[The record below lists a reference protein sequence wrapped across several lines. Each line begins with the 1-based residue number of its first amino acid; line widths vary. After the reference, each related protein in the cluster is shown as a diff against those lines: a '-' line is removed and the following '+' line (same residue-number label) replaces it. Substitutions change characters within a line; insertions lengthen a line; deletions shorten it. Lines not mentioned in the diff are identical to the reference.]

1 MNAEDILFEN
11 GSVASEGEFPRA
23 AQKRGAEPV
32 ALRDDVPWDFAAA
45 TKVARLH
52 PEYFR
57 NIPPDEFDLAT
68 SVYFNKKEA
77 QEVVSVNVVRR
88 GKPDRFPLIRG
99 PISRSKFTR
108 LFPGGNLQ
116 EFSPQVAGKK
126 TICAKSPGEAEFQTS
141 IDMHESEEHEKEFL
155 PWVQAVQAR
164 LVGQFLRMHE
174 RIRTNKGTY
183 LPPPNT
189 RAVSFARNAL
199 AGEWKSAWNYE
210 VKPALLEKPPAD
222 LTAEEKALLACEDPV
237 PPVPMSRV
245 EAFLWEKC
253 LVRMDNC
260 RKIQDESKE
269 AIPGTESFKL
279 TRKMFHF
286 PTSQEW
292 EDMKL
297 ATEEGR
303 PYFDRKAM
311 AAFVGND
318 IVAMHAEAMFNDP
331 MRRLFTV
338 LRMLDATGEEIPLNE
353 CEVNDGDWVQHVFYL
368 TFMPWCPMNFF
379 KVGNVLDHIVFLRQ
393 RESEDRAAQAR
404 AAVKSHP
411 IPGAVSYR
419 NVKRARI
426 EGAAAPV
433 ATDAVEHTE

>member
-32 ALRDDVPWDFAAA
+32 ALRDDAPWDFAAA

-52 PEYFR
+52 PDYFA
-57 NIPPDEFDLAT
+57 NIDPKEFDLAT

-77 QEVVSVNVVRR
+77 QEVVSVNVVRK

-108 LFPGGNLQ
+108 LYPGGNLQ
-116 EFSPQVAGKK
+116 EFAQVAPGKK

-141 IDMHESEEHEKEFL
+141 IDLHETEEHSKNFL
-155 PWVQAVQAR
+155 PWIQQVQAR

-174 RIRTNKGTY
+174 SIRTNKGTY

-189 RAVSFARNAL
+189 RAIAFARNAL
-199 AGEWKSAWNYE
+199 AAEWKGAWTYE
-210 VKPALLEKPPAD
+210 VKPALKDKAPAD
-222 LTAEEKALLACEDPV
+222 LTDEEKDLLACEDPV
-237 PPVPMSRV
+237 PPVPMSRI
-245 EAFLWEKC
+245 EEFLWRKC

-269 AIPGTESFKL
+269 VIPNTESFKL

-286 PTSQEW
+286 PNAQEW
-292 EDMKL
+292 ADMKT
-297 ATEEGR
+297 AEEEGR

-318 IVAMHAEAMFNDP
+318 VVASIAETMYKDAN
-331 MRRLFTV
+331 RRLYTV
-338 LRMLDATGEEIPLNE
+338 LRMLDATGEEIPTAE
-353 CEVNDGDWVQHVFYL
+353 CEVNDGDWLQHVFYL
-368 TFMPWCPMNFF
+368 SFMPWCPMNFF

-393 RESEDRAAQAR
+393 RDSEDRAAQAR

-419 NVKRARI
+419 HVKRARI
-426 EGAAAPV
+426 EEAAAPV
-433 ATDAVEHTE
+433 ATDVVENAE